1 MNKFRVILKQQL
13 LFLSVYLSL
22 RMATGFVFWVKYR
35 LTHHFNYDF
44 HVIFGL
50 MPSLSNLQGS
60 WIL

>member
-1 MNKFRVILKQQL
+1 MTKSRAILKQQL

-22 RMATGFVFWVKYR
+22 CVVTGFVFWVKYC

-50 MPSLSNLQGS
+50 MPSLSNLQGN